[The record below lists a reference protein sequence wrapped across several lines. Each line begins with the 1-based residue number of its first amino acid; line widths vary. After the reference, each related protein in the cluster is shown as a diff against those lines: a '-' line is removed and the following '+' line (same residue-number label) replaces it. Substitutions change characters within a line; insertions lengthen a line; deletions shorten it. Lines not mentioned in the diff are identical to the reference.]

1 MIEKIGNV
9 TMNYE
14 FYDGQDLYSDG
25 DDIEN
30 HILNIVQ
37 TEEDFEYAHKDYHNW
52 AVLYHLSR
60 QRENI
65 VAPMD
70 IGKGDDVLEIGAGM
84 GAVTGALA
92 RKARKVDCIEL
103 SKRRSMVNA
112 YRHKNLDNIEIVV
125 GNFQKIHID
134 KKYDVIT
141 LIGVLEYGYHYIN
154 SDTPYEDFIR
164 KVSEC
169 LKPNGKLYIA
179 IENKLG
185 MKYFAGYHEDHLAKR
200 FVGIEGYSKEDKVK
214 TFSKS
219 QLERLLLQNG
229 FETAYFYYPFP
240 DYKLPTVI
248 YSDDNICQQKISFA
262 SMSNYDMNVYQCFDQ
277 IKAFQSLQG
286 AEEVK
291 MLANSFL
298 VEAQK
303 EK

>member
-1 MIEKIGNV
+1 MSEKIGNV
-9 TMNYE
+9 IMNYE
-14 FYDGQDLYSDG
+14 FYDGKDLYSDG

-30 HILNIVQ
+30 HILHIVQ

-70 IGKGDDVLEIGAGM
+70 ISKEDEVLEIGAGM

-92 RKARKVDCIEL
+92 RKAGKVDCIEL
-103 SKRRSMVNA
+103 SKRRSVINA
-112 YRHKNLDNIEIVV
+112 YRHKDFDNLEIIV
-125 GNFQKIHID
+125 GNFQKVCIE

-141 LIGVLEYGYHYIN
+141 LIGVLEYGYHYID
-154 SDTPYEDFIR
+154 SATPYEDFIK

-169 LKPNGKLYIA
+169 LKPDGKLYIA

-200 FVGIEGYSKEDKVK
+200 FVGIEGYSEEDMVK

-219 QLERLLLQNG
+219 QLEKLLHENG
-229 FETAYFYYPFP
+229 FPFTYFYYPFP

-248 YSDDNICQQKISFA
+248 YSDDSICEQKIQYA
-262 SMSNYDMNVYQCFDQ
+262 SNSNYDMKVYQCFDQ
-277 IKAFQSLQG
+277 IKAFQSLEG

-291 MLANSFL
+291 VLANSFL
-298 VEAQK
+298 VEARK